1 MTFATDNRTKEALNQ
16 FRKFDADTQ
25 LALLWYGYLDLKD
38 QLNPAPTSPTEDVGT
53 AAFDQI
59 RAMSKEE
66 QLQAQRDIVACNDS
80 PICRTYSALSS
91 SGKLFL
97 WLKLAQGMEEGTIIT
112 PSSDYKLPTETDN
125 FVQQVKS
132 LDFEQRVNFMRSAV
146 VAMGANP
153 INN

>member
-1 MTFATDNRTKEALNQ
+1 MTYTTDQTTQQAFND
-16 FRKFDADTQ
+16 FRKFDVDTQ

-38 QLNPAPTSPTEDVGT
+38 QLKPAPTSPTEDVGT

-66 QLQAQRDIVACNDS
+66 QLQAQRDIVACNDT
-80 PICRTYSALSS
+80 PICHTYSALSS

-97 WLKLAQGMEEGTIIT
+97 WLKLAQGMENGSIIT
-112 PSSDYKLPTETDN
+112 PSSDYKLPAETDK

-132 LDFEQRVNFMRSAV
+132 LGFEQRINFMRSAV
-146 VAMGANP
+146 VAMGTNP